1 MPPPRARLA
10 PLLVSSALAAL
21 VSPALG
27 ALGDDWPGVSAFRA
41 ATARFSGGVVR
52 GALCAISACDDQ
64 STLPTP
70 PGGRYARWGPLE
82 TRLVHLDEADTAP
95 YGFPGA
101 LVACPVFPAPN
112 APNAPAGGAP
122 GAGLQGILDR
132 ALTWLSSELGSLG
145 DGGGASES
153 SSDPLLRP
161 RVAPAKIP
169 GIAWSYGGQGSCDGS
184 RGFADAADGFSRE
197 MAGDDK
203 GYWLP
208 ELLEHA
214 ASWGIAAACP
224 TLPGGVPI
232 GDGRSTVGA
241 ALMLADLQ
249 PCQYLGDVGGGPP
262 ALIDRS
268 KLGVAGYSLGGGRA
282 VRGAATGVGRASI
295 SAVVAVHPWNPGNG
309 RTAAPTLVLTSTED
323 TNAPFRD
330 ARRAFRNADGSRLLA
345 ALDGGDHYT
354 SPRFWAGA
362 TVAFFL
368 THLQGDRSARR
379 EVWGARGIAA
389 SPRMTRVERRCV
401 ESDGC
406 E

>member
-1 MPPPRARLA
+1 
-10 PLLVSSALAAL
+10 
-21 VSPALG
+21 
-27 ALGDDWPGVSAFRA
+27 
-41 ATARFSGGVVR
+41 
-52 GALCAISACDDQ
+52 
-64 STLPTP
+64 
-70 PGGRYARWGPLE
+70 
-82 TRLVHLDEADTAP
+82 
-95 YGFPGA
+95 
-101 LVACPVFPAPN
+101 VFPSPDAD
-112 APNAPAGGAP
+112 APAGGAP
-122 GAGLQGILDR
+122 GGGLQGILDR
-132 ALTWLSSELGSLG
+132 ALNWLSSELGG
-145 DGGGASES
+145 GGGASES
-153 SSDPLLRP
+153 SEPPLHP

-169 GIAWSYGGQGSCDGS
+169 GVAWSTGGQGSCDGS

-249 PCQYLGDVGGGPP
+249 PCRVGDVGGGLRPP
-262 ALIDRS
+262 VIVDRS

-295 SAVVAVHPWNPGNG
+295 SAVVALHPWNPGNG

-323 TNAPFRD
+323 TNAPWRD
-330 ARRAFRNADGSRLLA
+330 ARRAFRNADGSRLLV

-368 THLQGDRSARR
+368 AHLQGDRSAKR

-401 ESDGC
+401 ESAGC